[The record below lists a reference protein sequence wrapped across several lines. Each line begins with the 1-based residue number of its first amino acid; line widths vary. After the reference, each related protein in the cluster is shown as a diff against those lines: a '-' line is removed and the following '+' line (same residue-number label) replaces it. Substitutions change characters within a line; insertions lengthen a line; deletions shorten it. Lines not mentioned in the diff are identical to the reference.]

1 LCESL
6 AVRDLSNLVKP
17 EDMITSEHLVT
28 LLAIVPKYS
37 QKDWLSSYETLDTFV
52 VRLNFDCTLHLSCFL
67 LITTSQIEIFFL

>member
-1 LCESL
+1 MTDSL

-37 QKDWLSSYETLDTFV
+37 QKDWLASYESLDTFV
-52 VRLNFDCTLHLSCFL
+52 VMLLLFL
-67 LITTSQIEIFFL
+67 ASFMVFYSLF